1 MNYDDRE
8 RMKTNQDLAA
18 LGHEPLKIR
27 QENRAEYAR
36 AMNITPEIVAER
48 IEWMIEGCYGHG
60 AYLICQD
67 ILKRTRMNRI
77 AMLSQMIAGL
87 EWHCSALESRK
98 AYLTLTK
105 AGQARIDKAIQAII
119 DRPVAD

>member
-1 MNYDDRE
+1 MNYEDRE
-8 RMKTNQDLAA
+8 RMKTNQKLNDLS
-18 LGHEPLKIR
+18 HEPLKIR

-60 AYLICQD
+60 SYLICQD

-77 AMLSQMIAGL
+77 AMLSQMIGGL
-87 EWHCSALESRK
+87 EWNCSSLAARQ

-119 DRPVAD
+119 DRPVED